1 VNFSILNKGN
11 VTEKEKLGEEF
22 RKLREQIPS
31 SDYEKPWISQQ
42 ELADK
47 NIGLTKH
54 LIGTIERGDANPT
67 LEKIIFHAKAL
78 NFKTINIG
86 SVEINID
93 KFIKEISKNKK
104 KKKK

>member
-1 VNFSILNKGN
+1 

-22 RKLREQIPS
+22 RKLREKIPS
-31 SDYEKPWISQQ
+31 SDYNKDNISQQ

-47 NIGLTKH
+47 NIGITKH

-67 LEKIIFHAKAL
+67 LEKLILYGKAL
-78 NFKTINIG
+78 NLKTINIL

-93 KFIKEISKNKK
+93 KFINENIKRK
-104 KKKK
+104 